1 MDVRGEH
8 DKGEEKVKLYKGFSI
23 RVVRNESDI
32 YIVFPRIINFKRDDV
47 LSVLVDYKSNGSMEG
62 IIDVLSGKY
71 KFFVTR
77 RVAGN
82 IAAVFY
88 ENNERYGECELQ
100 KEEVYDI
107 PYEIHSD
114 MEMSS
119 VPFGDM
125 EEEKFREYLGDME
138 NDVFYAGFKVY
149 ICKRN
154 AENRYEIAD
163 MNLQDIIDSVSS
175 EEDVISFNIE
185 GILFSQKNN
194 EKGMETGELFKIPE
208 EYIQNAEPV
217 CDRKYILIVD
227 ASYPAIRIECNS
239 ILEAQ
244 IMLVKHREINR
255 QSFNCGNLFLGD
267 EYVGWI
273 DENGDFHDKMLPEG
287 RYNRLHGVLHESYD
301 SYPEYVE
308 IGSVHYMRLSVE
320 EYELFCTQM
329 DGNNRYV
336 SDYQDKDA
344 ALYYSIEE
352 QYIYPA
358 ESILRDT
365 WTELDK
371 ETFDLFFIRENENMD
386 FLFSE
391 EILRIRAAL
400 EIKDI
405 CVLDNEQHVWILLND
420 DENRAFFTMFH
431 AFMFLKKV
439 FGYEFYSEFQQISI
453 ESEKARIEEIKKEIN
468 TMEKTR
474 QDNGTYHI
482 KISQLDAVLELVK
495 KAEAMGG
502 KRENGEIVL
511 SELSEIITL
520 ERYVK
525 EIKINSTFALG
536 AIYENEELL

>member
-1 MDVRGEH
+1 MDVRREH

-47 LSVLVDYKSNGSMEG
+47 FSLLVDYKSNGCTEE

-71 KFFVTR
+71 KFAVTG
-77 RVAGN
+77 VKPEN

-88 ENNERYGECELQ
+88 ENSERYGECELQ
-100 KEEVYDI
+100 KAEVYDV
-107 PYEIHSD
+107 PYEIHSE

-119 VPFGDM
+119 VPFEDT
-125 EEEKFREYLGDME
+125 EEEKFRECQGNRERGGL
-138 NDVFYAGFKVY
+138 YAGFRIV
-149 ICKRN
+149 ICKRDGT
-154 AENRYEIAD
+154 NRYETAD
-163 MNLQDIIDSVSS
+163 KDLQEIIDFLSA
-175 EEDVISFNIE
+175 EDDIVSFNIE
-185 GILFSQKNN
+185 GILFSEKNR
-194 EKGMETGELFKIPE
+194 EKGRETDAYLEIPE

-217 CDRKYILIVD
+217 CDRKYILIAD
-227 ASYPAIRIECNS
+227 ASYPAIRMECNS

-244 IMLVKHREINR
+244 ILLVKHHKING
-255 QSFNCGNLFLGD
+255 QSSNCGNLFLGD

-273 DENGDFHDKMLPEG
+273 DGNGDFHDRMLPEG
-287 RYNRLHGVLHESYD
+287 RYNGLHGVLHESCD

-336 SDYQDKDA
+336 SDYPDKGA

-371 ETFDLFFIRENENMD
+371 DTFDLFFIRENRNLD

-391 EILRIRAAL
+391 EILRIRTAL
-400 EIKDI
+400 EIRDI
-405 CVLDNEQHVWILLND
+405 CILDDGRHAFILLND
-420 DENRAFFTMFH
+420 EENRAFSTMFH
-431 AFMFLKKV
+431 AFMFFKKV
-439 FGYEFYSEFQQISI
+439 FAYEFYSEFQEIAR
-453 ESEKARIEEIKKEIN
+453 ESEKAHIEEIRKEIN
-468 TMEKTR
+468 TMEKNR

-482 KISQLDAVLELVK
+482 RISQLDAILELVK

-502 KRENGEIVL
+502 RREHGEIVV
-511 SELSEIITL
+511 SGLSEIITL

-525 EIKINSTFALG
+525 EITVNSTFALG